1 MSRCVILSFV
11 KVRSPYKGAIRT
23 WDKILKQLL
32 KHFTDEI
39 APAN

>member
-11 KVRSPYKGAIRT
+11 QVRSPYEGTIRT
-23 WDKILKQLL
+23 WDKILKQFL

>member
-11 KVRSPYKGAIRT
+11 QVRSPYKGAIQT
-23 WDKILKQLL
+23 WDKILKPLL
-32 KHFTDEI
+32 KHFTHEI